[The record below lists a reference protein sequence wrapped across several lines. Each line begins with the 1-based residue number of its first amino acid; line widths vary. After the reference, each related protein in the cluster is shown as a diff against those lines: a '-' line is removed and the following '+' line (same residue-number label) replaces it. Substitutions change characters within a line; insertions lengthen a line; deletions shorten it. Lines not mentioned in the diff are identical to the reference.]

1 MGEAETS
8 RARILAQGRRLLLC
22 LYQPGKGKGIFLSV
36 CATTQDDGAEILAQ
50 YQNRLHQVLNLLQPK
65 FPVTVAV
72 THAGRNA
79 TAAPARSPQ
88 PHPEPPVLAEPCQG
102 LVLTQQR
109 ARWRSGRCR
118 RAGQPGGGTGRH
130 QLQRAQN
137 LPGLGSAPSLAAA
150 PTGCSPGD
158 APGHT
163 RVQKPPEPVPRLG
176 TNPSAVGLPLPPL
189 GPPPLDWEQR
199 GEVVGQL

>member
-8 RARILAQGRRLLLC
+8 RAQILARGGGSCCACTSPVKGRAF
-22 LYQPGKGKGIFLSV
+22 FLSV

-65 FPVTVAV
+65 FPVTAAV

-176 TNPSAVGLPLPPL
+176 TNPSAVGLPSPPL